1 MLRRFYDWL
10 LLQAGKKHATWVMA
24 GISFAESSFF
34 PLPPDLLLVPM
45 MLEKRRLVWWYATVA
60 TLSSV
65 LGGYVGYAIGYFLFE
80 AVGQKVIDFYGL
92 QKSFADFEA
101 GFQHWGIWFI
111 IVKGLTPI
119 PYKIVTIACGVLHF
133 NLALFTLGSIAA
145 RAVRFFSEAALFH
158 FKGDAAK
165 VFIETR
171 LTLVTTVSAVV
182 LVSGVV
188 LFKYA
193 HFGS

>member
-10 LLQAGKKHATWVMA
+10 LLQAGKKNATWVMA

-45 MLEKRRLVWWYATVA
+45 MLKKRRLVWWYATVA

-65 LGGYVGYAIGYFLFE
+65 VGGYVGYAIGYFLFE

-92 QKSFADFEA
+92 QRSFADFET
-101 GFQHWGIWFI
+101 GFQDWGIWFI
-111 IVKGLTPI
+111 IIKGLTPI

-133 NLALFTLGSIAA
+133 NLALFTLGSVVA
-145 RAVRFFSEAALFH
+145 RAVRFFAEAALFH
-158 FKGDAAK
+158 FKGDVAK

-182 LVSGVV
+182 LVGGVV